1 MLNLEL
7 LVYFSTNT
15 EKFIETKLS
24 FHITGTYKIWRALQF
39 CGRMKVGNWS
49 CVKNGRKER
58 PDTVYLI
65 YI

>member
-39 CGRMKVGNWS
+39 CGRIKVDLEW
-49 CVKNGRKER
+49 
-58 PDTVYLI
+58 
-65 YI
+65 